1 MDELMDMIAADD
13 SASQVSD
20 KIKDILYAKSS
31 ERVDGYKPN
40 VANSLFGDQESA
52 DEIEADVKAAA
63 AVIAG
68 QPASEAEVETE
79 TEVEDESEA

>member
-1 MDELMDMIAADD
+1 MDMIAADD

-20 KIKDILYAKSS
+20 KIKDLLYAKSA

-79 TEVEDESEA
+79 TEVEDESEE

>member
-1 MDELMDMIAADD
+1 MDMIAADD

-52 DEIEADVKAAA
+52 DEIETEVDAAA

-68 QPASEAEVETE
+68 QPEAETE
-79 TEVEDESEA
+79 TEVEDESEE

>member
-1 MDELMDMIAADD
+1 MDMIAADD

-52 DEIEADVKAAA
+52 DEIEAEVDAAA

-68 QPASEAEVETE
+68 QPEAEVE
-79 TEVEDESEA
+79 TEVEDESEE

>member
-31 ERVDGYKPN
+31 ERVDEYRPT
-40 VANSLFGDQESA
+40 VASGVFNSDNAPTQPEV
-52 DEIEADVKAAA
+52 DAALA
-63 AVIAG
+63 A
-68 QPASEAEVETE
+68 E
-79 TEVEDESEA
+79 TEVDAEGQEEE

>member
-1 MDELMDMIAADD
+1 MDMIAADD

-20 KIKDILYAKSS
+20 KIKDILDSKSA

-52 DEIEADVKAAA
+52 DEVEAEVDKAA

-68 QPASEAEVETE
+68 QPEAEAEAEVE
-79 TEVEDESEA
+79 TEVEDESEE

>member
-1 MDELMDMIAADD
+1 MDMIAADD

-20 KIKDILYAKSS
+20 KIKDLLYAKSA

-52 DEIEADVKAAA
+52 DEVDAEVDAAA

-68 QPASEAEVETE
+68 QPEAEAEAE
-79 TEVEDESEA
+79 TEVDDQEEE